1 MNYFYISLA
10 GISLYYGYYYGK
22 NYLNQYI
29 MSKVLNEL
37 NKKQNEEG
45 EVFKPLEKSKSAL
58 ILYKHGGKDHRV
70 CIPYD
75 RSRVISMMRKDVKLI
90 TNEGEIDITHKP
102 GIPYLLSAF
111 QMGGNKIL
119 VKKDN
124 KIIREYVEHEI
135 PNYLE

>member
-10 GISLYYGYYYGK
+10 GVSLYCGYYYGRSYLK
-22 NYLNQYI
+22 QYILNQ
-29 MSKVLNEL
+29 VLKEL
-37 NKKQNEEG
+37 NKKQDEEG
-45 EVFKPLEKSKSAL
+45 EIFKPLEKSKSAL

-90 TNEGEIDITHKP
+90 TDDDEIDITHKP

-111 QMGGNKIL
+111 QMGGIKIV

-124 KIIREYVEHEI
+124 KVVREYTDHDI